1 MSTPAPTPRV
11 RVRRGAQRAVYDR
24 HSIYEILDAGM
35 VCHLGYVV
43 DGQPYVIP
51 TLYGRDGDRLVL
63 HGSSASRA
71 LCSGSTT
78 PVCVTVT
85 HLDGL
90 VLARSLFNHSANY
103 RSAIVLGQP
112 VVITEASEKLHAL
125 RVLTDHVLPRRW
137 NEARPPNDKEL
148 SATLLLQLDLTE
160 CSAKVRTGPPDDKG
174 EDLGLDVWAGE
185 IPLEL
190 TAHLPKAAPD
200 LAPGVDTPSSV
211 LGWTPGLDRHGRG

>member
-24 HSIYEILDAGM
+24 RSVYEILDAGM

-71 LCSGSTT
+71 LRTGSTA
-78 PVCVTVT
+78 PMCVTVT

-103 RSAIVLGQP
+103 RSA
-112 VVITEASEKLHAL
+112 VVIGQAEAITDASEKVHAL
-125 RVLTDHVLPRRW
+125 RVLTDHLIPRRW
-137 NEARPPNDKEL
+137 DEARAPNDKEL
-148 SATLLLQLDLTE
+148 RATMVLQLDLTE
-160 CSAKVRTGPPDDKG
+160 CSAKVRTGPPEDHD

-185 IPLEL
+185 LPLEL
-190 TAHLPKAAPD
+190 IVHPPRADPD
-200 LAPGVDTPSSV
+200 LPPGIDTPSSV
-211 LGWTPGLDRHGRG
+211 RGWTPGVARHERR